1 MRIAYKQAELAYL
14 TMTVKFLNHKLEKR
28 FYRIDFIKNPR
39 LEEEFENTKAEFLS
53 SGISY
58 SEQLMFHGTHRNSI
72 DGILANNFEQSA
84 VPLQRSKVRVICCDR
99 HIKRETD
106 GQINRAN

>member
-28 FYRIDFIKNPR
+28 FYRVDFIKNPR
-39 LEEEFENTKAEFLS
+39 LEEEFENMKAEFLS

-72 DGILANNFEQSA
+72 DGILANNFEQNA

-99 HIKRETD
+99 HIMRETD
-106 GQINRAN
+106 RQVNRAN